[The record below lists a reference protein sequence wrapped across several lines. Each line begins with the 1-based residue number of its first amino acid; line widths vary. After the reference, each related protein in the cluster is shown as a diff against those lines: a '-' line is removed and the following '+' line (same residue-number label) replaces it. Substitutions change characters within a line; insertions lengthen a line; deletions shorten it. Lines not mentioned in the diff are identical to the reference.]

1 MIEWTGVRVE
11 RAGRKLLDGIS
22 LSVGERRVGLI
33 GANGSGKSTLL
44 RTVIGLIRPTAGDI
58 RVDGLDVGRDAVA
71 VRRRVGLLVQNPD
84 AQIVMPTVAEDLAL
98 GLRARGIDRAAAD
111 ACIAA
116 VLARLGIADLRE
128 RLIHGLSG
136 GEKQLVALAGVL
148 VLEPSRVLFDEPT
161 TMLDLPNRR
170 RVIAAIAALDLP
182 VLIASHD
189 LALLAGF
196 DRVIALDAGRILA
209 DGAPAEAIAAYEARH
224 A

>member
-11 RAGRKLLDGIS
+11 RAGRRLIDGIS

-111 ACIAA
+111 ARIAA